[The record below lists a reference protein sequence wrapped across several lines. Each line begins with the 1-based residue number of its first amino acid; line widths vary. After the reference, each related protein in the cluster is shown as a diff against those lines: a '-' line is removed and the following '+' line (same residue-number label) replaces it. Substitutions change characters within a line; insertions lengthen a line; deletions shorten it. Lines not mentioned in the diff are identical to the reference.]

1 MSCLIPHGKVRL
13 TLVLRLLLFSLLSCH
28 SSRTLP
34 QPKKKK
40 RKRVRK
46 LQPPLPHRATRKC
59 YRHISIFRLSDRQYH
74 SCKSSPS
81 LHYSPV
87 IFYLCQVHKRHP
99 KPKKGSTHTA
109 FRQGSTFFSVAA
121 NIVRITCNISQVHYK
136 VNHGRNLLKN
146 TKNHHQK

>member
-99 KPKKGSTHTA
+99 KPKKGVFLSVTTMISVQMVNDTQTQLL
-109 FRQGSTFFSVAA
+109 QGLHIQLSDKAPLSSASPQ
-121 NIVRITCNISQVHYK
+121 I
-136 VNHGRNLLKN
+136 
-146 TKNHHQK
+146 